1 MSQTTP
7 FLQLR
12 EQAIALRRA
21 GRSRREI
28 KELLGIGSNQT
39 LSDALR
45 GEPPQPWT
53 WRPNAKDGLR
63 TRARQLRE
71 QGHSYDQIVAEL
83 GVSKST
89 VSAWVSDMPRPDRLS
104 YEECCK
110 RQAAA
115 VARYWATERPRR
127 DAERAAVRAT
137 AAAEIGTLSDR
148 ETIIAG
154 AVAYWCE
161 GGKSKP
167 HRRADRVSF
176 INSDPALIR
185 FFLRFLHV
193 AGIATDQMIFR
204 VYVHESADAG
214 TAERFWREVTHAH
227 ADRFRRPTLK
237 RHNPRTVR
245 KNVGADYH
253 GCLRVD
259 VRRSSGLYR
268 KIEGWAA
275 AAMAGVDGA
284 AGEVGTAATPVEQT
298 APLT

>member
-1 MSQTTP
+1 MTKNP
-7 FLQLR
+7 AFLQLR
-12 EQAIALRRA
+12 EQAIALRQA

-28 KELLGIGSNQT
+28 KDVLGIGSNQT
-39 LSDALR
+39 LNDALR

-53 WRPNAKDGLR
+53 SRPKAKDDLR
-63 TRARQLRE
+63 ARARQLRE

-127 DAERAAVRAT
+127 EAERAVVRAT

-161 GGKSKP
+161 GGKDKP
-167 HRRADRVSF
+167 HRRAERVNF
-176 INSDPALIR
+176 INSDPALIS
-185 FFLRFLHV
+185 FFLRFLEV
-193 AGIATDQMIFR
+193 AGIATDQLIFR
-204 VYVHESADAG
+204 VYVHESADADA
-214 TAERFWREVTHAH
+214 AERFWREVTRAD

-253 GCLRVD
+253 GCLRID
-259 VRRSSGLYR
+259 VRRGSKLYR

-275 AAMAGVDGA
+275 AAMAGVDA
-284 AGEVGTAATPVEQT
+284 PADQSRVRREAGQPG
-298 APLT
+298 